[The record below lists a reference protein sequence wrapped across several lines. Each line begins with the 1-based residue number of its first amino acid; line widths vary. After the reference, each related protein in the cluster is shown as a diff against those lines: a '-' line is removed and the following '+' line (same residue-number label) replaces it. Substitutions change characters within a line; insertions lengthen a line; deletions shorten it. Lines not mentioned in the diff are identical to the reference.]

1 MVRGEEVG
9 HFCEVAGMSIVA
21 AGGLHSAVHT
31 INCRQP
37 SGLNFNLE
45 MILMVVCA
53 TVIIRTQ
60 KMQVNSPVVQ
70 QKFGSP
76 GK

>member
-60 KMQVNSPVVQ
+60 KMQVNSPLVQ
-70 QKFGSP
+70 
-76 GK
+76 